1 MIKEFIT
8 AFKQEYKLKG
18 KSLLLHPFENQNIE
32 RITKA
37 VKDNNVVYPVT
48 VMLDSRIPEHDFL
61 DLNHSYSRPFLDAL
75 SKHDKI
81 DESFENLFVLFYD
94 KPNSKK
100 IKILNHYLDLMSDKG
115 FAFILTAGTEVFM
128 RYYYDHLIEKFSIE
142 MIVATAFTENRSA
155 IDKTLFILIKK
166 GEEKKTVDPTYL
178 FKATK
183 NLPSKAS
190 IKRNIKAFKNSEFM
204 HFDEDPTSFY
214 ANEIGVVGEG
224 DDGNIGRNFNFKHLK
239 IDREI
244 VDLSLLFP
252 NSHKCKFGEIIE
264 TSPEDGRDL
273 VAFSASERNESR
285 LRTLRNKEVI
295 FIPRV
300 GYSKVISDIGEV
312 ESSQRDRTLRLNHI
326 FVLKNGMNAK
336 YIAKFLNTPL
346 GQNIRKLHSIGAT
359 IPSLSLRQCFEL
371 EIFIPSKSNINIIL
385 STDEL
390 VKASLKSITRIQN
403 ELVTNPA
410 NTSVQSKLRRL
421 LQALEELTPEEEI
434 LIDIKKEEAI
444 NREFKESYRLDKKTK
459 EVNKELEFA
468 CFRSIAAFLNT
479 QGGTLYVGVSDNMEL
494 IGLNDEIRKLH
505 KGSNDKFLL
514 FFQNK
519 LKGEIGSAL
528 LSNIEFNIF
537 TIQQRKILVVDVKR
551 PSSKKFTGA
560 FLKSKKNGL
569 YTRSGPSNDFLEGS
583 DLVKYSTENF

>member
-1 MIKEFIT
+1 MIQEFIN

-32 RITKA
+32 RIINA
-37 VKDNNVVYPVT
+37 VKENNVVYPVT
-48 VMLDSRIPEHDFL
+48 RMLSSRIREHDFL
-61 DLNHSYSRPFLDAL
+61 DLNHSYCRPFLDTL

-81 DESFENLFVLFYD
+81 DESFGNLFALFYD

-128 RYYYDHLIEKFSIE
+128 RHYYDHLIEKFSIE
-142 MIVATAFTENRSA
+142 MIVATTFAENRSA

-166 GEEKKTVDPTYL
+166 GEEKKAVAPTYL
-178 FKATK
+178 YKATK
-183 NLPSKAS
+183 DLPSRAS

-204 HFDEDPTSFY
+204 YFDEDPTSFY

-244 VDLSLLFP
+244 EDLSLLFP
-252 NSHKCKFGEIIE
+252 HSHKCKFGEIIE
-264 TSPEDGRDL
+264 TS
-273 VAFSASERNESR
+273 FSASERNESR

-300 GYSKVISDIGEV
+300 GYSKVISDIKEV
-312 ESSQRDRTLRLNHI
+312 EASQRDRTLRLNHI

-359 IPSLSLRQCFEL
+359 IPSLSLRQCLEL
-371 EIFIPSKSNINIIL
+371 EIFIPSKNNINVIL

-390 VKASLKSITRIQN
+390 VKASLKSIRRIQN

-410 NTSVQSKLRRL
+410 SASVQSKLRRL

-459 EVNKELEFA
+459 EVNKDLEFA

-479 QGGTLYVGVSDNMEL
+479 QGGTLYVGVSDNMKL

-505 KGSNDKFLL
+505 KSSNDKFLL

-551 PSSKKFTGA
+551 PSSKKFNGA

>member
-1 MIKEFIT
+1 MIQDFIS

-37 VKDNNVVYPVT
+37 VKENNIIYPVT
-48 VMLDSRIPEHDFL
+48 VMLDSRIREHDFL
-61 DLNHSYSRPFLDAL
+61 DLNHSYYRPFLDTL
-75 SKHDKI
+75 SNHDKI

-94 KPNSKK
+94 KPNAKRKK
-100 IKILNHYLDLMSDKG
+100 ILDHYLDLIGDEG
-115 FAFILTAGTEVFM
+115 FAFILTAGTEVLM
-128 RYYYDHLIEKFSIE
+128 RHYYDHLLQKFSIE
-142 MIVATAFTENRSA
+142 MIVATAFAENRSV
-155 IDKTLFILIKK
+155 IDKTLFILKK
-166 GEEKKTVDPTYL
+166 KREEKKAVDPTYL

-183 NLPSKAS
+183 DLPSKAS
-190 IKRNIKAFKNSEFM
+190 IKRNIRAFKNSEFM
-204 HFDEDPTSFY
+204 HFDDEPTKFY

-224 DDGNIGRNFNFKHLK
+224 DDGNIGRNFNFKHLE

-244 VDLSLLFP
+244 QHLSLSFP
-252 NSHKCKFGEIIE
+252 NSHVCKLGEII
-264 TSPEDGRDL
+264 DDF
-273 VAFSASERNESR
+273 FSASERNESR
-285 LRTLRNKEVI
+285 LRALRNKEVI
-295 FIPRV
+295 LIPRTFHPR
-300 GYSKVISDIGEV
+300 VISDIKEIDV
-312 ESSQRDRTLRLNHI
+312 SHRKRAIKLMHI
-326 FVLKNGMNAK
+326 FILKNGMNAK

-346 GQNIRKLHSIGAT
+346 GKNIRKLHSIGTT
-359 IPSLSLRQCFEL
+359 IQSLSSRKCLEL
-371 EIFIPSKSNINIIL
+371 EIFIPSKNNIDIML

-390 VKASLKSITRIQN
+390 VQASLKSIRRIQG

-410 NTSVQSKLRRL
+410 NASVQSKLRKL
-421 LQALEELTPEEEI
+421 LQALDELTPEEEI
-434 LIDIKKEEAI
+434 LIDIKKDEAI
-444 NREFKESYRLDKKTK
+444 DREFKESYRLDKKTK
-459 EVNKELEFA
+459 EVNKELELA

-479 QGGTLYVGVSDNMEL
+479 QGGTLYVGVSNNMEL

-519 LKGEIGSAL
+519 LKSEIGSAL
-528 LSNIEFNIF
+528 LSNIKFSIF
-537 TIQQRKILVVDVKR
+537 VIQQRKILVVDVKK

-583 DLVKYSTENF
+583 DLVKYTTENF